1 MAASGLLSSGDKTGD
16 LELEGGK
23 ESTNY
28 LADSLSGMDRG
39 FPRVKRRGELNLVFL
54 SLQLLKCM
62 PFTITF
68 EITYLVFYL
77 DIYLYF
83 VSSIA
88 FEAIHI

>member
-54 SLQLLKCM
+54 SLQ

-77 DIYLYF
+77 DIYFILCVF
-83 VSSIA
+83 HC
-88 FEAIHI
+88 F